1 MTYLFLQDAEKM
13 VLEML
18 SKHTVKGKRTLAGNT
33 VSVDQWEDSIL
44 ICDWPITG
52 EHGPAVHRQVHAR
65 AGGLAALQDS
75 GRVHHQ
81 GADQEVVPT
90 GLRGR
95 AQEERRPLGSRRYR
109 GQHCRAEILQ
119 RESVRIIVIIVESCQ
134 FMIYPIK
141 KQKLD
146 KDLSRLGRTRA
157 FSTLKKKRKNVV
169 FKMHFKPF

>member
-1 MTYLFLQDAEKM
+1 MRMGLDYFTKPC
-13 VLEML
+13 
-18 SKHTVKGKRTLAGNT
+18 TT
-33 VSVDQWEDSIL
+33 
-44 ICDWPITG
+44 ITG
-52 EHGPAVHRQVHAR
+52 EHGPAVHRQAAR

-81 GADQEVVPT
+81 GAGQEVVPA

-95 AQEERRPLGSRRYR
+95 AQEERRPPGSRRYR

-119 RESVRIIVIIVESCQ
+119 RESVQMIVVIVESCQ

-146 KDLSRLGRTRA
+146 KDLSRL
-157 FSTLKKKRKNVV
+157 
-169 FKMHFKPF
+169 